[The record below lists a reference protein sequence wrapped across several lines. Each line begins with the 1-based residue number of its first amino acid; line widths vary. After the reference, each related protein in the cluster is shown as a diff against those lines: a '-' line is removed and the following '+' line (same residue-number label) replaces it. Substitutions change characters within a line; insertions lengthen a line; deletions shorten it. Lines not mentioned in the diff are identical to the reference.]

1 MSKSKNTGG
10 GVLRVSKNAMPSL
23 STLRSKKEENKA
35 FSKIKQSMRLGIK
48 GMIKKGRD
56 QAKKARES
64 IEDFKRDED
73 ASIETKEETNRYG
86 FPFG

>member
-1 MSKSKNTGG
+1 
-10 GVLRVSKNAMPSL
+10 
-23 STLRSKKEENKA
+23 
-35 FSKIKQSMRLGIK
+35 
-48 GMIKKGRD
+48 MIKKGRD